1 MPLSGLSLRFAFH
14 HNAGNAMSTVLL
26 MQLFQLVLILALG
39 TALAVSAVRLMWIAG
54 SYFKRKSRQ
63 LP

>member
-1 MPLSGLSLRFAFH
+1 
-14 HNAGNAMSTVLL
+14 MSTMLL

-39 TALAVSAVRLMWIAG
+39 TALAVSAIRLMWIVG
-54 SYFKRKSRQ
+54 SHFKRKSRQ

>member
-1 MPLSGLSLRFAFH
+1 
-14 HNAGNAMSTVLL
+14 MSTVLL